1 MFFQES
7 FPMDGRSTQIASNQP
22 KFQLEQQD
30 DQAIWD
36 NAQAKFYLSGIEQSD
51 YASKVGSAIQ
61 TRIGLQSS
69 FLDVGAGAGTLAKN
83 LLADDA
89 IYTAI
94 EPNAFLANHLKS
106 KAPEWPFDVRV
117 LQKIWQQVE
126 PGSLSK
132 SDVSLAAN
140 TPAPLQNPYTFWHWM
155 RQFTQH
161 TMIWVVPNQNGPH
174 GACLSGFLPPSLHGE
189 IEQSPLPDVL
199 SALGNELEPH
209 HIEYVDWCFSV
220 QFETL
225 GEAENYFQ
233 QRFNSEANSAK
244 TTALNTYLQHH
255 LKPISGGYLATAP
268 KSSALLIWHM
278 NQEFFL

>member
-1 MFFQES
+1 V
-7 FPMDGRSTQIASNQP
+7 DGRSTQIASNQP
-22 KFQLEQQD
+22 EFQLTQQD

-69 FLDVGAGAGTLAKN
+69 FLDVGAGAGTLAKK

-94 EPNAFLANHLKS
+94 EPNGFLANHLES
-106 KAPEWPFDVRV
+106 KAPEWPFNVHV
-117 LQKIWQQVE
+117 LQKIWQQVA
-126 PGSLSK
+126 PASLPK

-174 GACLSGFLPPSLHGE
+174 GACLSGFLPATLHGE

-199 SALGNELEPH
+199 SALGDELKPH
-209 HIEYVDWCFSV
+209 HIEYVDWSFSV
-220 QFETL
+220 RFETL
-225 GEAENYFQ
+225 AEAENYFQ
-233 QRFNSEANSAK
+233 HRFNSEADLTKA
-244 TTALNTYLQHH
+244 TTLNTYLQHH
-255 LKPISGGYLATAP
+255 LKPSSGGYLATAP
-268 KSSALLIWHM
+268 KSSALLFWNL